1 MRQKRVLSVLLILL
15 FLVSQA
21 KGQDYKYLESTGAAS
36 GISLSAGI
44 ENPVSVKVIYDNYV
58 KVEGMKEDWGYSI
71 YIEGLDKKILFDTGT
86 KPEVFES
93 NFKKLGID
101 ADKIDFLI
109 LSHEHGDHTGG
120 IPAFVKM
127 RKGIPVIIPQ
137 SFSEKFKKEMSGSGL
152 VPLLVSKPAMI
163 CNNLWTSGE
172 FEYQIP
178 EQALVLNT
186 IKGLVVMTGCSHPGI
201 IEMLKKIKSDFNR
214 NIYMVFGGFHLMQKS
229 DKEMD
234 TIITEMKALGVA
246 KCGATHC
253 TGDRQIKMFR
263 EAFGDN
269 YFELGVGNTLVIH

>member
-1 MRQKRVLSVLLILL
+1 
-15 FLVSQA
+15 
-21 KGQDYKYLESTGAAS
+21 
-36 GISLSAGI
+36 
-44 ENPVSVKVIYDNYV
+44 
-58 KVEGMKEDWGYSI
+58 
-71 YIEGLDKKILFDTGT
+71 
-86 KPEVFES
+86 
-93 NFKKLGID
+93 
-101 ADKIDFLI
+101 
-109 LSHEHGDHTGG
+109 
-120 IPAFVKM
+120 
-127 RKGIPVIIPQ
+127 
-137 SFSEKFKKEMSGSGL
+137 
-152 VPLLVSKPAMI
+152 MI

-186 IKGLVVMTGCSHPGI
+186 KKGLVVMTGCSHPGI
-201 IEMLKKIKSDFNR
+201 IDMLKKIKSDFNR

-234 TIITEMKALGVA
+234 TIITEMKALGVV